1 MSDHSTGG
9 TETDGHTLGQRL
21 KRGVESKILVP
32 VAATIVSAGVSYLVK
47 KLPLIL
53 EEKVLPKLREKGAPQ
68 TVTTVLEQ
76 TSAALGDTA
85 SAAAPSGG
93 QNGKSQRDESS
104 GDTGSNQA
112 PNVEARSMST
122 EEREEERR
130 KREKRRRERKRA
142 PEKAA

>member
-9 TETDGHTLGQRL
+9 TGRDGHTLGQRL

-32 VAATIVSAGVSYLVK
+32 IAATIVSAGVSYLVK

-76 TSAALGDTA
+76 TSAALGDSA
-85 SAAAPSGG
+85 SAAPSGG
-93 QNGKSQRDESS
+93 QNGKSQRDDSS

-112 PNVEARSMST
+112 PNVEAQSMST

-130 KREKRRRERKRA
+130 KREARRRERKRA